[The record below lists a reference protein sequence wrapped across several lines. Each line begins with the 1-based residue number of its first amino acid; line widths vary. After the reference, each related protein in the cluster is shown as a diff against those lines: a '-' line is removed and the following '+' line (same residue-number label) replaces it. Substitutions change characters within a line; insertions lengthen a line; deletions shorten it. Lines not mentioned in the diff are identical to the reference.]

1 MKSQPEKQII
11 AIHILPNISK
21 SRGNQILKFDQL
33 IEYNMTK
40 NFLEKSYKKCGRET
54 ISRLFSK
61 KSKFSISLVQWS
73 KLLHSLYGKL
83 MTIEIF

>member
-1 MKSQPEKQII
+1 MTSQPEKQII
-11 AIHILPNISK
+11 AVHILPNISK
-21 SRGNQILKFDQL
+21 SRGNQTLKFDQL

-40 NFLEKSYKKCGRET
+40 NFLEKLYKKCGRET